1 MRSIGVLLTG
11 LAVLAAA
18 PASAQTF
25 GPPVAGLC
33 LLSRA
38 GAISASRAGQSL
50 QAQLR
55 QMQTSLNA
63 DLAQRRASIDQQ
75 RRLLEAQQGVIAPI
89 EFQRQLAGL
98 NQQAQTLDQQQN
110 ARFIAAQTRGQQQVD
125 RVLNDA
131 LSRVITRGACGVV
144 MERDNAYGWNNA
156 MDITPAT
163 VREMDGVLQAV
174 TIQ

>member
-1 MRSIGVLLTG
+1 MRLIGMSIIG
-11 LAVLAAA
+11 LAAMVGA

-25 GPPVAGLC
+25 GPPIAGMC
-33 LLSRA
+33 LLSRT
-38 GAISASRAGQSL
+38 GAISASRAGHSM

-55 QMQTSLNA
+55 QMQASLNA
-63 DLAQRRASIDQQ
+63 ELAQRRASLDLQ
-75 RRLLEAQQGVIAPI
+75 RRALEGRQGAIAPI

-98 NQQAQTLDQQQN
+98 SQQAQALDQQQN

-125 RVLNDA
+125 RALNDA
-131 LSRVITRGACGVV
+131 LSRVITRSACSVV

-163 VREMDGVLQAV
+163 VRDMDGVLQAV

>member
-1 MRSIGVLLTG
+1 MRLIGVSIIG
-11 LAVLAAA
+11 LAMLVGA

-25 GPPVAGLC
+25 GPPIAGMC

-38 GAISASRAGQSL
+38 GAISASRAGQSM
-50 QAQLR
+50 QVQLR
-55 QMQTSLNA
+55 QMQASLNA
-63 DLAQRRASIDQQ
+63 DLAQRRASLDLQ
-75 RRLLEAQQGVIAPI
+75 RRTLEARQGAVAPI

-125 RVLNDA
+125 RALNDA
-131 LSRVITRGACGVV
+131 LSRVITRSACSVV

-163 VREMDGVLQAV
+163 AREMDGVLQAV
-174 TIQ
+174 ALQ

>member
-1 MRSIGVLLTG
+1 MRLIGVFVTF
-11 LAVLAAA
+11 LAALVSA

-25 GPPVAGLC
+25 GPPIAGMC

-38 GAISASRAGQSL
+38 GAISASRAGQSM

-55 QMQTSLNA
+55 QMQASLNSE
-63 DLAQRRASIDQQ
+63 LAQRRASLDRQ
-75 RRLLEAQQGVIAPI
+75 RQALEGRQGAIAPI
-89 EFQRQLAGL
+89 EFQRQLTGL
-98 NQQAQTLDQQQN
+98 NQQAQTLEQQQN

-125 RVLNDA
+125 RALNDA
-131 LSRVITRGACGVV
+131 LSRVITRNACSVV

-156 MDITPAT
+156 MDITPAAA
-163 VREMDGVLQAV
+163 REMDGALQAV

>member
-1 MRSIGVLLTG
+1 MRLLGLSIIG
-11 LAVLAAA
+11 LVTLVGAS
-18 PASAQTF
+18 ASAQTF
-25 GPPVAGLC
+25 GPPIAGVC

-55 QMQTSLNA
+55 QMQGSLNA
-63 DLAQRRASIDQQ
+63 DLAQRRASLDQQ
-75 RRLLEAQQGVIAPI
+75 RRVLEAQQGVIAPI
-89 EFQRQLAGL
+89 EFQRQLASL

-125 RVLNDA
+125 RALNEA
-131 LSRVITRGACGVV
+131 LSRVITRNACGVV

-163 VREMDGVLQAV
+163 AREMDGVLQAV

>member
-1 MRSIGVLLTG
+1 MRLIG
-11 LAVLAAA
+11 LAIMGLVTSVAAS
-18 PASAQTF
+18 ASAQTF

-55 QMQTSLNA
+55 QIQASLNA
-63 DLAQRRASIDQQ
+63 DLAQRRASLDQQ

-89 EFQRQLAGL
+89 EFQRQLASL

-110 ARFIAAQTRGQQQVD
+110 ARFVAAQTRGQQQVD
-125 RVLNDA
+125 RALNDA

-163 VREMDGVLQAV
+163 AREMDSALQAV

>member
-1 MRSIGVLLTG
+1 MRLIGVLLIG

-55 QMQTSLNA
+55 QMQASLNA
-63 DLAQRRASIDQQ
+63 DLAQRRASLDQQ
-75 RRLLEAQQGVIAPI
+75 RRLLEVQQGVIAPI

-98 NQQAQTLDQQQN
+98 NQQTQTLDQQQN

-125 RVLNDA
+125 RTLNDA
-131 LSRVITRGACGVV
+131 LSRVITRNACGVV
-144 MERDNAYGWNNA
+144 IERDNAYGWNNA

-163 VREMDGVLQAV
+163 AREMDGVLQTI